1 MNSNDVFGCTDST
14 YLEFNQM
21 QILIMDIVVHLV
33 SDCTDIS
40 ACNYNPE
47 ANVESGLC
55 EYPQE
60 GHTCDGNCLSDIDGD
75 GICDDFDDEINC
87 NDLFI
92 SEYVEGSYNNK
103 AIELYNPTNQQINL
117 SEYSLS
123 YYSNGSYEPA
133 TTTLSGFIEAKST
146 YVIGL
151 DKRNP
156 NGEGYETPLWNGW
169 YVFTDSITGLV
180 DSVYT
185 PENDLMGRV
194 DLFINPI
201 YPGPMYFNG
210 NDAVTLE
217 TSTGDI
223 IDIIGKIGEDPG
235 EAWGDDNDAYWT
247 KDQTLI
253 RKASVTSG
261 FVYDAS
267 QPYSFDPTLEWDSLP
282 QNTFTELGQH
292 SCNCSDNMS
301 INEFESVVN
310 LYPNP
315 NSSGLLNIESTSPIK
330 ELNIFNLIGQN
341 VFSKNCQGLMLKE
354 SIEID
359 PSLNGVYFMSVK
371 LVNNK
376 RSLKKLIIK

>member
-1 MNSNDVFGCTDST
+1 MKNIYSLILSSIITCGLQAQNCT
-14 YLEFNQM
+14 
-21 QILIMDIVVHLV
+21 
-33 SDCTDIS
+33 
-40 ACNYNPE
+40 
-47 ANVESGLC
+47 
-55 EYPQE
+55 
-60 GHTCDGNCLSDIDGD
+60 
-75 GICDDFDDEINC
+75 
-87 NDLFI
+87 DLFI

-103 AIELYNPTNQQINL
+103 AIELYNPTSDAIDL
-117 SEYSLS
+117 SNYALS
-123 YYSNGSYEPA
+123 RWSNGA
-133 TTTLSGFIEAKST
+133 TTPLTTILSGIIEAHNAF
-146 YVIGL
+146 VIAL

-169 YVFTDSITGLV
+169 YVFTDSISGLL

-185 PENDLMGRV
+185 SEDDLMGRV
-194 DLFINPI
+194 DLFINPN
-201 YPGPMYFNG
+201 YEDGTMYFNG

-223 IDIIGKIGEDPG
+223 LDIIGKIGEDPG
-235 EAWGDDNDAYWT
+235 EAWGDENDAYWT

-253 RKASVTSG
+253 RKASVTGG

-292 SCNCSDNMS
+292 TCNCSDDMS

-371 LVNNK
+371 LGNNK
-376 RSLKKLIIK
+376 RSLKKLIVK

>member
-1 MNSNDVFGCTDST
+1 MKNISSLIFATFLISGINAQNCT
-14 YLEFNQM
+14 
-21 QILIMDIVVHLV
+21 
-33 SDCTDIS
+33 
-40 ACNYNPE
+40 
-47 ANVESGLC
+47 
-55 EYPQE
+55 
-60 GHTCDGNCLSDIDGD
+60 
-75 GICDDFDDEINC
+75 
-87 NDLFI
+87 DLFI

-103 AIELYNPTNQQINL
+103 AIELYNPTSDAIDL
-117 SEYSLS
+117 SNYALS
-123 YYSNGSYEPA
+123 RWSNGQ
-133 TTTLSGFIEAKST
+133 TTPLNTILSGTIAANDAF
-146 YVIGL
+146 VIAL
-151 DKRNP
+151 DKRDP

-169 YVFTDSITGLV
+169 YVFTDSLSGLL
-180 DSVYT
+180 DSIYT
-185 PENDLMGRV
+185 PEDDLMGRV
-194 DLFINPI
+194 DLFICPN
-201 YPGPMYFNG
+201 YEDGTMYFNG

-253 RKASVTSG
+253 RKASVTGG

-292 SCNCSDNMS
+292 TCNCSDDMS

-315 NSSGLLNIESTSPIK
+315 NKSRLLNIESTSPIK
-330 ELNIFNLIGQN
+330 EINIFNLIGQS
-341 VFSKNCQGLMLKE
+341 VFSKNFQGVMFKE
-354 SIEID
+354 SITID

-371 LVNNK
+371 LENNK
-376 RSLKKLIIK
+376 RSLKKLIVK